1 MPEAAQ
7 TPAVPGPRRRWL
19 KVLLAIVV
27 VVVVFIA
34 GANAYLIAKARA
46 ATVSGVDAA
55 PARTYAIVLGNRV
68 FAGGIV
74 SGALGARLATALE
87 LYRAGRARKLI
98 ASGRVIGN
106 YYNEPQVMADWLVTS
121 GVPRENVILDPEGY
135 RTAATMANARA
146 LGVREALVVSQGYHL
161 PRALYFA
168 RHAGI
173 DAVGVPALS
182 GNEDTDTSFRFFVR
196 EAMAR
201 PEALVEVAL
210 RGVR

>member
-1 MPEAAQ
+1 MPDAAQ

-19 KVLLAIVV
+19 KGLLAAVV
-27 VVVVFIA
+27 VVAAFMA

-46 ATVSGVDAA
+46 VTVSGVDTA
-55 PARTYAIVLGNRV
+55 PVRTYAIVLGNRV
-68 FAGGIV
+68 FEGGIV

-87 LYRAGRARKLI
+87 LYRSGRAQKLI
-98 ASGRVIGN
+98 ASGLAIGN
-106 YYNEPQVMADWLVTS
+106 YNEPQVMADWLVTS
-121 GVPRENVILDPEGY
+121 GVPRANIILDLGGR

-168 RHAGI
+168 SHAGI
-173 DAVGVPALS
+173 DAVGVPAVS
-182 GNEDTDTSFRFFVR
+182 GNEDADTEFRFIVR
-196 EAMAR
+196 ETVAR
-201 PEALVEVAL
+201 SEALVEVAL